1 MIDNTVNDITN
12 AYKSMQKSG
21 LANAKTSSDVRKSI
35 PKDQSKFNENLKF
48 REAFMNLMDVEDYKP
63 TIVGHKEPEKKIDEN
78 LMSVYIKN
86 SS

>member
-12 AYKSMQKSG
+12 AYKSMQNTG

-63 TIVGHKEPEKKIDEN
+63 TICVHKEPEKKIDEN